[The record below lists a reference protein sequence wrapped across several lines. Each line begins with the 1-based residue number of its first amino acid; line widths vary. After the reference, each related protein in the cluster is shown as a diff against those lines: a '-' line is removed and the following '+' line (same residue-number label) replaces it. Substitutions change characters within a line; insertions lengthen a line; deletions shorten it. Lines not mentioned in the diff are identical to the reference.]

1 MIINILLKLKGLIE
15 LKEFRLRIIS
25 SIVLLVVFYLFF
37 KIGNPLFVILLSCIF
52 PMIFIEMVKMSF
64 DKVSISQFFN
74 IFFLQSI
81 FFIYLISKLNNFNFG
96 FIIDYDFLIL
106 SSFLINLYYYK
117 TYNDFITFSFSNL
130 IIISFFSLIEILLM
144 SNGLNLF
151 LYLVLLI
158 SSMDVFAY
166 LGGKLLG
173 NIKIIPK
180 ISNGKTVEGTL
191 IGLISTVFISFM
203 IKGLI
208 NLDILSSLLLGF
220 VIGILSFFGD
230 MFESFV
236 KRKTGIKDSGKL
248 IPGHGGLM
256 DRFDG
261 YILVLPFFYILS
273 YFVLLS

>member
-25 SIVLLVVFYLFF
+25 SIILLTLFYLFF

-64 DKVSISQFFN
+64 SKVSISQFFN

-117 TYNDFITFSFSNL
+117 AYHDFITFSFSNL

-180 ISNGKTVEGTL
+180 ISNGKTVEGTF
-191 IGLISTVFISFM
+191 IGLISTVAISFM
-203 IKGLI
+203 IKDLI
-208 NLDILSSLLLGF
+208 NLDTLSSLLLGF
-220 VIGILSFFGD
+220 VIGILSFLGD

-273 YFVLLS
+273 YFILLS

>member
-1 MIINILLKLKGLIE
+1 MIINILMKLKDLIE

-25 SIVLLVVFYLFF
+25 SIILLTVFYLFF

-52 PMIFIEMVKMSF
+52 PIIFIEIVKMSF
-64 DKVSISQFFN
+64 GKVSISQFFN

>member
-25 SIVLLVVFYLFF
+25 SIILLTVFYLFF

-117 TYNDFITFSFSNL
+117 TYHDFITFSFSNL

-180 ISNGKTVEGTL
+180 ISNGKTVEGTFV
-191 IGLISTVFISFM
+191 GLISTVTISFM
-203 IKGLI
+203 IKDLI
-208 NLDILSSLLLGF
+208 NLDTLSSLLLGF
-220 VIGILSFFGD
+220 VIGILSFLGD
-230 MFESFV
+230 MFESFI
-236 KRKTGIKDSGKL
+236 KRKAGIKDSGKL

-273 YFVLLS
+273 YFILLS

>member
-1 MIINILLKLKGLIE
+1 MIINILIKLKDLIE

-25 SIVLLVVFYLFF
+25 SIILLTVFYLFF

-106 SSFLINLYYYK
+106 SSFLINLYYHK
-117 TYNDFITFSFSNL
+117 TYHDLITFSFSNL

-180 ISNGKTVEGTL
+180 ISNGKTVEGTFV
-191 IGLISTVFISFM
+191 GLISTVAISFI
-203 IKGLI
+203 IKDLI
-208 NLDILSSLLLGF
+208 NLDTLSSLLLGF
-220 VIGILSFFGD
+220 VIGILSFLGD
-230 MFESFV
+230 MFESLV

-273 YFVLLS
+273 YFILLS

>member
-1 MIINILLKLKGLIE
+1 VIINILIKLKDLIE

-25 SIVLLVVFYLFF
+25 SIILLTVFYLFF

-180 ISNGKTVEGTL
+180 ISNGKTVEGTFV
-191 IGLISTVFISFM
+191 GLISTVAMSFM
-203 IKGLI
+203 IKDLI
-208 NLDILSSLLLGF
+208 NLDTLSSLLLGL
-220 VIGILSFFGD
+220 VIGILSFLGD

-273 YFVLLS
+273 YFILLS

>member
-1 MIINILLKLKGLIE
+1 MIINILIKLKDLIE

-25 SIVLLVVFYLFF
+25 SIILITVFYLFF

-74 IFFLQSI
+74 IFFLQGI

-117 TYNDFITFSFSNL
+117 TYHDFITFSLSNL

-191 IGLISTVFISFM
+191 IGLISTVAISFI
-203 IKGLI
+203 IKDLI
-208 NLDILSSLLLGF
+208 NLDTLSSLLLGF
-220 VIGILSFFGD
+220 VIGILSFLGD

-273 YFVLLS
+273 YFILLS

>member
-1 MIINILLKLKGLIE
+1 VIINILMKLKDLTE

-25 SIVLLVVFYLFF
+25 SIILLTAFYLFF

-64 DKVSISQFFN
+64 GKVSINQFFN

-117 TYNDFITFSFSNL
+117 TYNNFITFSFSNL

-144 SNGLNLF
+144 LNGLNLF
-151 LYLVLLI
+151 LYLVILI

-191 IGLISTVFISFM
+191 IGLIFTVAISFM
-203 IKGLI
+203 IKDLI
-208 NLDILSSLLLGF
+208 NLDTLSSLLLGF
-220 VIGILSFFGD
+220 VIGILSFLGD
-230 MFESFV
+230 MFESLV

-273 YFVLLS
+273 YFILLS

>member
-1 MIINILLKLKGLIE
+1 MIINILIKLKDLIE

-25 SIVLLVVFYLFF
+25 SIILLTVFYLFF

-64 DKVSISQFFN
+64 GKVSINQFFN

-81 FFIYLISKLNNFNFG
+81 FFIYLISKLNNFNFA

-117 TYNDFITFSFSNL
+117 TYHDFITFSFSNL

-191 IGLISTVFISFM
+191 IGLISTVSISFM
-203 IKGLI
+203 IKDLI
-208 NLDILSSLLLGF
+208 NLDTLSSLLLGF

-230 MFESFV
+230 LFESFV

-273 YFVLLS
+273 YFILLS

>member
-25 SIVLLVVFYLFF
+25 SIILLTVFYLFF

-52 PMIFIEMVKMSF
+52 PMIFIEMVKMSSN
-64 DKVSISQFFN
+64 KVSISQFLN

-220 VIGILSFFGD
+220 VIGILSFLGD

-261 YILVLPFFYILS
+261 YILVLPFSYILS

>member
-1 MIINILLKLKGLIE
+1 MIINILIKLKDLIE

-25 SIVLLVVFYLFF
+25 SIILLTVFYLFF

-191 IGLISTVFISFM
+191 IGLISTVAISFM
-203 IKGLI
+203 IKDLI
-208 NLDILSSLLLGF
+208 NLDTLSSLLLGF

-273 YFVLLS
+273 YFILLS

>member
-1 MIINILLKLKGLIE
+1 MIINILIKLKDLIE

-25 SIVLLVVFYLFF
+25 SIILLTVFYLFF

-52 PMIFIEMVKMSF
+52 PMIFIEMVKMSSN
-64 DKVSISQFFN
+64 KVSISQFFN

-117 TYNDFITFSFSNL
+117 TYHDFITFSFSNL

>member
-1 MIINILLKLKGLIE
+1 MIINILIKLKDLIE

-25 SIVLLVVFYLFF
+25 SIILLTVFYLFF
-37 KIGNPLFVILLSCIF
+37 KIGNPLFVILLSCVF
-52 PMIFIEMVKMSF
+52 PIIFIEMVKMSF
-64 DKVSISQFFN
+64 GKVSISQFFN

-81 FFIYLISKLNNFNFG
+81 FFIYLITKINNLNFG
-96 FIIDYDFLIL
+96 FIIDYDILIL
-106 SSFLINLYYYK
+106 SSFLINLYYYN
-117 TYNDFITFSFSNL
+117 TYHDFITFSFSNF
-130 IIISFFSLIEILLM
+130 IILSFFSLIEILLM
-144 SNGLNLF
+144 SNGLNYF

-158 SSMDVFAY
+158 TSMDVFAY

-191 IGLISTVFISFM
+191 IGLISTVAISFM
-203 IKGLI
+203 IKDLI
-208 NLDILSSLLLGF
+208 NLDTLSSLLFGF
-220 VIGILSFFGD
+220 VIGILSFLGD
-230 MFESFV
+230 MYESFV
-236 KRKTGIKDSGKL
+236 KRKIGIKDSGKL

>member
-25 SIVLLVVFYLFF
+25 SIILLTVFYLFF

-117 TYNDFITFSFSNL
+117 TYHNFITFSFSNL

-144 SNGLNLF
+144 SNGLNIF

-220 VIGILSFFGD
+220 VIGILSFLGD

-273 YFVLLS
+273 YFILLS

>member
-1 MIINILLKLKGLIE
+1 MIINILIKLKDLIE

-25 SIVLLVVFYLFF
+25 SIILLTLFYLFF
-37 KIGNPLFVILLSCIF
+37 KIGNPLFAIFLSCIF

-64 DKVSISQFFN
+64 SKVSISQFFN

-81 FFIYLISKLNNFNFG
+81 FFIYLTSKLNNFNFG
-96 FIIDYDFLIL
+96 FFVDYDFLIL

-117 TYNDFITFSFSNL
+117 TYHDFITFSFSNL

-191 IGLISTVFISFM
+191 IGLISTVSISFM
-203 IKGLI
+203 IKDLI
-208 NLDILSSLLLGF
+208 NLDTLSSLLLGF
-220 VIGILSFFGD
+220 VIGILSFLGD
-230 MFESFV
+230 MFESFI
-236 KRKTGIKDSGKL
+236 KRKAGIKDSGKL

-261 YILVLPFFYILS
+261 YILALPFFYILS

>member
-1 MIINILLKLKGLIE
+1 MIINILIKLKDLTE

-25 SIVLLVVFYLFF
+25 STVLFIVFYLSF

-52 PMIFIEMVKMSF
+52 PMIFIEMVKMSSN
-64 DKVSISQFFN
+64 KISISQFFN

-81 FFIYLISKLNNFNFG
+81 FFIYLISNLNNINFG
-96 FIIDYDFLIL
+96 LFVAYDFLIL
-106 SSFLINLYYYK
+106 FSFLINIYYYK
-117 TYNDFITFSFSNL
+117 TYRDFITFSFSNL

-191 IGLISTVFISFM
+191 IGLISTVSISFM
-203 IKGLI
+203 IKDLI
-208 NLDILSSLLLGF
+208 NLDTLSSLLLGF

-230 MFESFV
+230 LFESFV

-273 YFVLLS
+273 YFILSS

>member
-1 MIINILLKLKGLIE
+1 MIINILIKLKDLIE

-25 SIVLLVVFYLFF
+25 SIILLTVFYLFF

-52 PMIFIEMVKMSF
+52 PMIFIEMVKMSSN
-64 DKVSISQFFN
+64 KISISQFFN

-180 ISNGKTVEGTL
+180 ISNGKTVEGTFV
-191 IGLISTVFISFM
+191 GLISTVAISFI
-203 IKGLI
+203 IKDLI
-208 NLDILSSLLLGF
+208 NLDTLSSLLLGF
-220 VIGILSFFGD
+220 VIGILSFLGD

>member
-25 SIVLLVVFYLFF
+25 SIILLTVFYLFF

-52 PMIFIEMVKMSF
+52 PMIFIEMVKMSSN
-64 DKVSISQFFN
+64 KISISQFLN

-180 ISNGKTVEGTL
+180 ISNGKTVEGTFV
-191 IGLISTVFISFM
+191 GLISTVAISFM
-203 IKGLI
+203 IKDLI
-208 NLDILSSLLLGF
+208 NLDTLSSLSLGF

-273 YFVLLS
+273 YFILLS

>member
-1 MIINILLKLKGLIE
+1 MIINILIKLKDLIE

-25 SIVLLVVFYLFF
+25 SIILLTVFYLFF

>member
-1 MIINILLKLKGLIE
+1 MIINILMKLKDLIE

-25 SIVLLVVFYLFF
+25 SIILLTVFYLFF
-37 KIGNPLFVILLSCIF
+37 KIGNPLFVFLLSCIF

-64 DKVSISQFFN
+64 GKVSINQFFN

-220 VIGILSFFGD
+220 VIGILSFLGD

-261 YILVLPFFYILS
+261 YILVLPFFYIFS
-273 YFVLLS
+273 YFILLS

>member
-1 MIINILLKLKGLIE
+1 MNLKELIE

-25 SIVLLVVFYLFF
+25 SIILLTVFYLFF

-52 PMIFIEMVKMSF
+52 PVIFIEMVKMSF

-96 FIIDYDFLIL
+96 FLVDYDFLIL

-117 TYNDFITFSFSNL
+117 TYHDFITFSFSNL

-191 IGLISTVFISFM
+191 IGLISTVSISFM
-203 IKGLI
+203 IKDLI
-208 NLDILSSLLLGF
+208 NLDTLSSLLLGF
-220 VIGILSFFGD
+220 AIGILSFLGD

>member
-1 MIINILLKLKGLIE
+1 VIINILLKLKGLIE

-25 SIVLLVVFYLFF
+25 SIILLTVFYLFF

-96 FIIDYDFLIL
+96 FII
-106 SSFLINLYYYK
+106 LYYYK

-236 KRKTGIKDSGKL
+236 KRKKGIKDSGKL

-273 YFVLLS
+273 YFILLS

>member
-1 MIINILLKLKGLIE
+1 MIINILIKLKDLIE

-25 SIVLLVVFYLFF
+25 TIILLAVFYLIF
-37 KIGNPLFVILLSCIF
+37 KIGNPLFVFLLTSIF
-52 PMIFIEMVKMSF
+52 SMIFIEMIKMSYTN
-64 DKVSISQFFN
+64 INLSQFFN

-96 FIIDYDFLIL
+96 FFVDYDFLFL
-106 SSFLINLYYYK
+106 SSFLINFCYYK
-117 TYNDFITFSFSNL
+117 IYKDFITFFFSNF
-130 IIISFFSLIEILLM
+130 IIIAFFSLIEILLI

-158 SSMDVFAY
+158 SAMDVFAY

-173 NIKIIPK
+173 NIKIVPK

-191 IGLISTVFISFM
+191 IGLIFTVAFSFM
-203 IKGLI
+203 IKDLI
-208 NLDILSSLLLGF
+208 NLDTLSSLLLGF
-220 VIGILSFFGD
+220 VIGILSFLGD
-230 MFESFV
+230 TFESFI
-236 KRKTGIKDSGKL
+236 KRKTGVKDSGKL

-261 YILVLPFFYILS
+261 YIIVLPFFYVFS
-273 YFVLLS
+273 YFVLSS

>member
-1 MIINILLKLKGLIE
+1 MKLKDLIE

-25 SIVLLVVFYLFF
+25 SIILLAVFYLFF

-81 FFIYLISKLNNFNFG
+81 FFIYLISKLNNLNFG
-96 FIIDYDFLIL
+96 FFVVYDFLIL
-106 SSFLINLYYYK
+106 LSFLINIYYYK
-117 TYNDFITFSFSNL
+117 TYRDFITFSFSNL

>member
-25 SIVLLVVFYLFF
+25 SIILLTVFYLFF

-52 PMIFIEMVKMSF
+52 PMIFIEMVKMSSN
-64 DKVSISQFFN
+64 KISISQFFN

-191 IGLISTVFISFM
+191 IGLISTVSISFM
-203 IKGLI
+203 IKDLI
-208 NLDILSSLLLGF
+208 NLDTLSSLLLGF

-273 YFVLLS
+273 YFILLS

>member
-25 SIVLLVVFYLFF
+25 SIILLTVFYLFF

-273 YFVLLS
+273 YFILLS

>member
-1 MIINILLKLKGLIE
+1 MIINILIKLKDLIE

-25 SIVLLVVFYLFF
+25 SIILLTLFYLFF

-273 YFVLLS
+273 YFILLS

>member
-25 SIVLLVVFYLFF
+25 SIILLTVFYLFF

-106 SSFLINLYYYK
+106 SSFLTNLYYYK
-117 TYNDFITFSFSNL
+117 TYHDFITFSLSNL

-191 IGLISTVFISFM
+191 IGLISTVAISFM
-203 IKGLI
+203 IKDLI
-208 NLDILSSLLLGF
+208 NLDTLSSLLFGF
-220 VIGILSFFGD
+220 VIGILSFLGD
-230 MFESFV
+230 MYESFV
-236 KRKTGIKDSGKL
+236 KRKIGIKDSGKL

>member
-1 MIINILLKLKGLIE
+1 MIINILMKLKDLIE

-25 SIVLLVVFYLFF
+25 SIILLTVFYLFF

-52 PMIFIEMVKMSF
+52 PIIFIEIVKMSF
-64 DKVSISQFFN
+64 GKVSISQFFN

-106 SSFLINLYYYK
+106 SSFLINIYYYK
-117 TYNDFITFSFSNL
+117 TYRDFITFSFSNL

-158 SSMDVFAY
+158 SSMDIFAY

-191 IGLISTVFISFM
+191 IGLISTVAISFM
-203 IKGLI
+203 IKDLI
-208 NLDILSSLLLGF
+208 NLDTLSSLLLGF
-220 VIGILSFFGD
+220 MIGILSFLGD

>member
-1 MIINILLKLKGLIE
+1 MIINILIKLKDLIE

-25 SIVLLVVFYLFF
+25 SIILLTVFYLFF

-117 TYNDFITFSFSNL
+117 TYHDFITFSFSNL

-191 IGLISTVFISFM
+191 IGLISTVSISFM
-203 IKGLI
+203 IKDLI
-208 NLDILSSLLLGF
+208 NLDTLSSLLLGF